1 MHIQESLGID
11 NHSHLHSDMHMIICV
26 CRAVS
31 ESRIRDAVNRGARSL
46 MPVVREL
53 GVGTCCGKC
62 VPEARA
68 VIVDAVAKACV
79 PTSCCSEKL
88 IADHG

>member
-53 GVGTCCGKC
+53 GVGDALPFPKLNERTLTKGLERLLDPG
-62 VPEARA
+62 VAARA
-68 VIVDAVAKACV
+68 RALDA
-79 PTSCCSEKL
+79 
-88 IADHG
+88 